1 MVSQKTGKTFFAVF
15 VAGLIVSVGVMS
27 YIYFDG
33 GQEPYSGDP
42 ELDAAEENDISG
54 GEDFAPDFT
63 FYAVN
68 GGTVSLSDL
77 RGRVVVIDFMATWC
91 APCRDQ
97 IVNLKQIYGEY
108 SETDVVIVSVDVD
121 SSETSAELLAFRNE
135 LGASWDFVMDTTGIS
150 SVPEYDASSIPTMV
164 FIGRDGSIASRD
176 VGTMSVGDL
185 RDAIDPLL

>member
-1 MVSQKTGKTFFAVF
+1 MVSEKTGKALFAVF
-15 VAGLIVSVGVMS
+15 VAGLIVSVAVMS
-27 YIYFDG
+27 YVYFDG
-33 GQEPYSGDP
+33 GQEPYSGSP
-42 ELDAAEENDISG
+42 ELDAATENEVSG
-54 GEDFAPDFT
+54 DSDYAPDFT

-77 RGRVVVIDFMATWC
+77 RGKVVVLDFMATWC
-91 APCRDQ
+91 SPCRDQ
-97 IVNLKQIYGEY
+97 IVNLKQIYSEY
-108 SETDVVIVSVDVD
+108 SASDVIIVSLDVD

-150 SVPEYDASSIPTMV
+150 TVPEYDATSIPTMV
-164 FIGRDGSIASRD
+164 FIGREGRISSRD